1 MATPA
6 NKLKEGKSG
15 HTLRMFEDGDYKWGS
30 MQEKIFIADETDKCP
45 IYVHKTPP
53 CQASC
58 PSGEDIRGWLNI
70 VRGIEKPTEGMNWQ
84 EYAFRRAADANPFP
98 AIMGRV
104 CPAPCQTGCNR
115 NDVED
120 FVGINAV
127 EQFIG
132 DYGLNNKLGFKPGE
146 KESGKKVAII
156 GGGPAGLAA
165 VYQLRRNG
173 HACTIF
179 DTHEELGG
187 MMRYGIPGYR
197 TPRDVLDG
205 EINRIIEM
213 GVDVRKNTR
222 VGVDVS
228 LQEIEKEYDAILFAI
243 GAQSG
248 KPLPIP
254 GAEASNCITG
264 VAFLEAFNQ
273 GRLRHVSGK
282 VVVIG
287 GGDTSIDVVSVARR
301 LGYIKASKES
311 ERPEYVVL
319 GQTAHDVSTTAAREG
334 ADVLLLSRQPV
345 EKMNAAKHE
354 IEDAQREGVTIRG
367 SMSPVEVVLGED
379 GRAKALRVAEMDYSS
394 GKGTIKEGSEYE
406 IECDLIVSA
415 IGQAGD
421 FEGMEEFNNGKG
433 LMDADKHYQI
443 PNKPGFFVCGD
454 IIRPHLLTTVIGQAS
469 VAAETIDRYLKHE
482 DLGKR
487 PKVDVHH
494 FNLLDK
500 LRETDLEPETY
511 QPAGTKDTRPIDR
524 GLRGTDLQGKAVG
537 GFAIHNYE
545 DRSAAEICQSDE
557 LFLGHFGYEER
568 LKRTEKGPSAEEVLG
583 HFEERMV
590 GLTEEQTVAEAKR
603 CMSCGMCFECDNC
616 VIYCPQIAVKRTPK
630 SESTMGRYVYTDYD
644 LCIGCHICADV
655 CPSGYIKMG
664 MGDH

>member
-15 HTLRMFEDGDYKWGS
+15 LTLRKFKDGDHEWRS

-45 IYVHKTPP
+45 TYVHKTPP

-70 VRGIEKPTEGMNWQ
+70 VRGIEKPVEGMNWQ
-84 EYAFRRAADANPFP
+84 EYAFRRSTDANPFP

-115 NDVED
+115 NSVED

-132 DYGLNNKLGFKPGE
+132 DYGLNNNLAFKPSE

-165 VYQLRRNG
+165 AYQLRRKG

-179 DTHEELGG
+179 DTHEQLGG

-197 TPRDVLDG
+197 TPREVLDG

-213 GVDVRKNTR
+213 GVDVRTNIR
-222 VGVDVS
+222 VGVDIP
-228 LQEIEKEYDAILFAI
+228 LEQIEKEYDAVLFAI

-248 KPLPIP
+248 RSLPIP
-254 GAEASNCITG
+254 GAEATNCITG

-301 LGYIKASKES
+301 LGYIKDAKEN

-334 ADVLLLSRQPV
+334 AEVLLLSRQPV
-345 EKMNAAKHE
+345 ERMNAAKHE
-354 IEDAQREGVTIRG
+354 IEDAKREGVVIRG
-367 SMSPVEVVLGED
+367 STSPVEVILGED

-394 GKGTIKEGSEYE
+394 GKGKIKEGSEYE
-406 IECDLIVSA
+406 IECDLIVAA

-421 FEGMEEFNNGKG
+421 FRGIEEFNNGKG
-433 LMDADKHYQI
+433 LMDADKHYQV

-469 VAAETIDRYLKHE
+469 VAAESIDHYLRHE
-482 DLGKR
+482 ELGKR
-487 PKVDVHH
+487 PKVDVHR

-500 LRETDLEPETY
+500 LRETHLEPEPF
-511 QPAGTKDTRPIDR
+511 QPEGTEEMRPIDR
-524 GLRGTDLQGKAVG
+524 GLRGTSLQGKAVG

-545 DRSAAEICQSDE
+545 DRSASEVIQADE
-557 LFLGHFGYEER
+557 LFLGHFQYEER
-568 LKRTEKGPSAEEVLG
+568 HKRMEKGPSAEEVLG

-616 VIYCPQIAVKRTPK
+616 VIYCPQTAVKRTPK

-655 CPSGYIKMG
+655 CPTGYIKMG